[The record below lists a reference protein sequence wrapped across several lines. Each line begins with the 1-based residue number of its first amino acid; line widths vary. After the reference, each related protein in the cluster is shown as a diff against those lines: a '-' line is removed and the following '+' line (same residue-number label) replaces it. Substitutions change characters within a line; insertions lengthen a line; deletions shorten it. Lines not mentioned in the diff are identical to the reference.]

1 MSDKLYI
8 NLMFLKNYKLKKFLY
23 VLFILLV
30 VISSMIFT
38 ACNPTQNPKLKIVT
52 IGDSIAEAIL
62 GPSPLSE
69 RESFGYWAIIGK
81 INGYEC
87 YNRSVS
93 GHKTAQLLEVISA
106 EEEDATMT
114 ITHLMT
120 ADVIQVSILGNDF
133 LQNNI
138 TGIVLDSLQNNF
150 DYANEIAKKSTVEFA
165 AVIAKLKQLNPE
177 ALIIVQTVYNPIY
190 LGSKFVSQSDIDKFD
205 LDEQS
210 IREAGNNVLNILN
223 SIVYDYLEENPG
235 AYEIADVYTAFNDI
249 YINDRERG
257 LNLLFPD
264 DVHPSNEGHAVIAC
278 CTQKILEKHNLADG
292 KSALRNYK
300 KMQVELAERIY
311 PENDNDTL
319 KREINNAK
327 SMDEVVEIFFRLTKN
342 QVPSY

>member
-1 MSDKLYI
+1 
-8 NLMFLKNYKLKKFLY
+8 MFLKFNRLKKPLCV
-23 VLFILLV
+23 VLILVV
-30 VISSMIFT
+30 VISCMIFT
-38 ACNPTQNPKLKIVT
+38 ACNPSQNKKLKIVT
-52 IGDSIAEAIL
+52 IGDSIAEAIV

-133 LQNNI
+133 LQSNTTEI
-138 TGIVLDSLQNNF
+138 ILSALQN
-150 DYANEIAKKSTVEFA
+150 DYEYINEIAANSTVTFA
-165 AVIAKLKQLNPE
+165 SVIERLKELNPD
-177 ALIIVQTVYNPIY
+177 ALLIVQTLYNPIY
-190 LGSKFVSQSDIDKFD
+190 LGSKFISQSDIERFN
-205 LDEQS
+205 LDEDAA
-210 IREAGNNVLNILN
+210 REAGSKIVGVVN
-223 SIVYDYLEENPG
+223 SIVYNYLKENPG

-249 YINDRERG
+249 YINDKERG

-278 CTQKILEKHNLADG
+278 CTQKILEKNNLADSG
-292 KSALRNYK
+292 SALKNYK
-300 KMQVELAERIY
+300 KMQIELAERIY
-311 PENDNDTL
+311 PENDNATL
-319 KREINNAK
+319 KKEINNAK
-327 SMDEVVEIFFRLTKN
+327 SMEEVVEIFFRLTKN